1 MASPPRR
8 TILKPA
14 KKGSRSAKAFRT
26 AAKKT
31 TAAKVVKAPARSR
44 RSPKK

>member
-1 MASPPRR
+1 MATSKKSAPRR

-14 KKGSRSAKAFRT
+14 KRGSRPPKAYRT

-31 TAAKVVKAPARSR
+31 TAKRVT
-44 RSPKK
+44 KK